1 MNNEED
7 MKTQKETL
15 EQALDVFYKSLVKL
29 ENAGALSHF
38 PILFE
43 EDDKIDE
50 VLCILDS
57 LREDLNRVKGD
68 SQHES

>member
-1 MNNEED
+1 

-15 EQALDVFYKSLVKL
+15 EQALDVVCEALVKL